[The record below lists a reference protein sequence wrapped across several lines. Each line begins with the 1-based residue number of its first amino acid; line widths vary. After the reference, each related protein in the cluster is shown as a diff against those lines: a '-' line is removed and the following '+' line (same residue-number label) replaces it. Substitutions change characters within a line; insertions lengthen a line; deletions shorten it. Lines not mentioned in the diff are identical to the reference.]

1 VRTRLRSASVAITL
15 LIDALLALPMAP
27 PGFVRQKGYFQML
40 RLSTRAFHRQAAHI
54 GSSGGASVTAAPP
67 AVLSPYAVSRTA
79 SGNLPVYTDVKNAN
93 RILVSIRNVQGD
105 APVRHHALP
114 HQLGLYI

>member
-1 VRTRLRSASVAITL
+1 MPFSPFQWLLPASC
-15 LIDALLALPMAP
+15 
-27 PGFVRQKGYFQML
+27 GKKGYFQML
-40 RLSTRAFHRQAAHI
+40 RLSTRAFHRQAARI
-54 GSSGGASVTAAPP
+54 GSSSSGASVTAAPP